1 MKMLV
6 NRIER
11 TNVAGT
17 SKKTGKEYA
26 INNTT
31 VYVTIPFETAD
42 GFGGKEMGYQFGD
55 SSNFLQL
62 EKFRGKLPA
71 ELDVELSAG
80 LDQYGNP
87 VTVVKSVNPINT
99 SSTPATSSAPPTK
112 L

>member
-42 GFGGKEMGYQFGD
+42 GFGG
-55 SSNFLQL
+55 
-62 EKFRGKLPA
+62 RC
-71 ELDVELSAG
+71 
-80 LDQYGNP
+80 
-87 VTVVKSVNPINT
+87 
-99 SSTPATSSAPPTK
+99 
-112 L
+112 